1 MSTATAPTTRI
12 VDGQEL
18 PPAGTYDLDVS
29 HSTVGFFVK
38 HLMVAKTRGRFNQF
52 HGTVVIADDP
62 RQSSVEVE
70 IDMAS
75 VDSRDQGRDDH
86 LRSPD
91 FFDVERYPTMTY
103 RSTAVTEAGNGR
115 WAVDGDLTAHGV
127 TQPVRLLV
135 DFEGGVTDPWGNAR
149 AGFSATA
156 EVDREAF
163 GITFNQVLEGGG
175 VMVGKKVTI
184 EIEAEAVRQV

>member
-1 MSTATAPTTRI
+1 M
-12 VDGQEL
+12 
-18 PPAGTYDLDVS
+18 S

-38 HLMVAKTRGRFNQF
+38 HLMVAKTRGRFGQF

-62 RQSSVEVE
+62 LQSSVEVE

-75 VDSRDQGRDDH
+75 VDTRDEGRDDH

-91 FFDVERYPTMTY
+91 FFDVEQYPTMTY
-103 RSTAVTEAGNGR
+103 RSTAVTAAGNGK

-156 EVDREAF
+156 ELDREAF

-175 VMVGKKVTI
+175 VMVGQEGHDRDRGRGRPTGVMYLH
-184 EIEAEAVRQV
+184 

>member
-1 MSTATAPTTRI
+1 MSTATAPTTRT

-18 PPAGTYDLDVS
+18 PPAGTYELDVS
-29 HSTVGFFVK
+29 HSTVGFSVK
-38 HLMVAKTRGRFNQF
+38 HLMVAKTRGRFGRF
-52 HGTVVIADDP
+52 HGTVVIGEDP
-62 RQSSVEVE
+62 AGSSVEVE

-75 VDSRDQGRDDH
+75 VDTRDEGRDGH

-103 RSTAVTEAGNGR
+103 RSSAVTAAGSGK
-115 WAVDGDLTAHGV
+115 WAVDGELTAHGV
-127 TQPVRLLV
+127 TQPVQLLV

-156 EVDREAF
+156 VVDRDAF
-163 GITFNQVLEGGG
+163 GITFNQLLEGGG
-175 VMVGKKVTI
+175 VMVGKKVSI
-184 EIEAEAVRQV
+184 EIEVEAIRQV

>member
-1 MSTATAPTTRI
+1 MTTALAPTTRT
-12 VDGQEL
+12 VDGQER
-18 PPAGTYDLDVS
+18 PPAGAYDLDMS

-38 HLMVAKTRGRFNQF
+38 HLMVAKTRGRFGQF

-62 RQSSVEVE
+62 LESSVEVE

-75 VDSRDQGRDDH
+75 VDTRDEGRDDH
-86 LRSPD
+86 LRSSD
-91 FFDVERYPTMTY
+91 FFDVEQYPTMTY
-103 RSTAVTEAGNGR
+103 RSTAVTPAGSGT

-127 TQPVRLLV
+127 THPVRLLV
-135 DFEGGVTDPWGNAR
+135 DFEGGVTDPWGNSR

-156 EVDREAF
+156 ELDREAF

-184 EIEAEAVRQV
+184 EIEAEAVRQI

>member
-1 MSTATAPTTRI
+1 MSTALAPTTRT

-38 HLMVAKTRGRFNQF
+38 HLMVAKTRGRFGQF

-62 RQSSVEVE
+62 LQSSVEVE

-75 VDSRDQGRDDH
+75 VDTRDEGRDGH

-91 FFDVERYPTMTY
+91 FFDVEQYPTMTY
-103 RSTAVTEAGNGR
+103 RSTAVTPA
-115 WAVDGDLTAHGV
+115 DGGMTV
-127 TQPVRLLV
+127 ETP
-135 DFEGGVTDPWGNAR
+135 P
-149 AGFSATA
+149 
-156 EVDREAF
+156 
-163 GITFNQVLEGGG
+163 GITQCIV
-175 VMVGKKVTI
+175 
-184 EIEAEAVRQV
+184 